1 MVDTSELWTF
11 LRDLLMAFVT
21 YMAMNV
27 TMWWK
32 KKDEKHIVETT
43 EEHEFTDTKY
53 LCILLVDIS
62 NYTRV
67 TSSIHQQDKW
77 LKYHSIFHNTME
89 AIARNFGAK
98 VPYRGIDKVI
108 SFFPITSQ
116 PSSDKTPF
124 KDALKCGLAMQAAHD
139 DMNQKYYE
147 EGLPPINYRISAD
160 CGKYNQV
167 EAVCYNIYTKASP
180 NGMVI
185 GENLYD
191 MINDSFEYDYHF
203 TKIHEYPA
211 DKDAKNKNSYPIYF
225 NPYSV
230 YLITRR
236 MIIVGAL

>member
-1 MVDTSELWTF
+1 MVDTSELWSF
-11 LRDLLMAFVT
+11 LRDLLIAFVT

-32 KKDEKHIVETT
+32 KKDEKHIAATPK
-43 EEHEFTDTKY
+43 EHNLTDTKY
-53 LCILLVDIS
+53 RCILLVDIS

-67 TSSIHQQDKW
+67 TSSIHHQDEW
-77 LKYHSIFHNTME
+77 LKYHSIFQNTME

-167 EAVCYNIYTKASP
+167 EAVCYNIEAVCYNIYTKASP

-191 MINDSFEYDYHF
+191 MIKDSFEDDSYRF
-203 TKIHEYPA
+203 TKIHEYPP
-211 DKDAKNKNSYPIYF
+211 DKNAENS
-225 NPYSV
+225 YSV
-230 YLITRR
+230 YLVSRN
-236 MIIVGAL
+236 G